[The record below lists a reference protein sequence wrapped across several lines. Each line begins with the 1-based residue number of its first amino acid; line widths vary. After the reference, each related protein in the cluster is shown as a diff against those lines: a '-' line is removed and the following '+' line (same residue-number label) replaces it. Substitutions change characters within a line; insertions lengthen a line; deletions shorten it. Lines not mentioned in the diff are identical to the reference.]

1 MTRLYK
7 DLGIAFDSLRSQSGG
22 REKKDGRKKEKKE
35 GGKKERGLGKEG
47 RERPQ

>member
-1 MTRLYK
+1 M
-7 DLGIAFDSLRSQSGG
+7 IACVARVEVGAGG

-47 RERPQ
+47 RERLL